1 MNTDIKTEKAL
12 DSNDIRNRVN
22 AFMKT
27 SEVSLRTLSTL
38 FKIDAYKLSQFLKE
52 EVKFTDKSLGRIAYH
67 LPYLEKM
74 LKWSYFPVPKTYSSQ
89 LRGILALKL
98 IEHFEEKVNNRK
110 VINPEKANLPPD
122 ANVSFK
128 YHI

>member
-22 AFMKT
+22 AVMKKGDL
-27 SEVSLRTLSTL
+27 SLRTLSTL

-74 LKWSYFPVPKTYSSQ
+74 LKWSYFPIPKTYSSQ
-89 LRGILALKL
+89 LRGLLALKL

-110 VINPEKANLPPD
+110 VITPEKANLPPD

>member
-12 DSNDIRNRVN
+12 DSNDLRNRVN
-22 AFMKT
+22 
-27 SEVSLRTLSTL
+27 EVIKKSDLSMATLATL
-38 FKIDAYKLSQFLKE
+38 FKIEAYKLSLFLKGDA
-52 EVKFTDKSLGRIAYH
+52 KFTNKSLGRIAYH

-74 LKWSYFPVPKTYSSQ
+74 LKWSYFPIPKTYSSQ
-89 LRGILALKL
+89 LRGLLALKL

>member
-1 MNTDIKTEKAL
+1 MNTDIKTKKAL
-12 DSNDIRNRVN
+12 DSNDLRNRVN

-74 LKWSYFPVPKTYSSQ
+74 LKWSYFPIPKTYSSQ

>member
-12 DSNDIRNRVN
+12 DSNDLRNRVN
-22 AFMKT
+22 DVIKKGDLSLKT
-27 SEVSLRTLSTL
+27 LATL
-38 FKIDAYKLSQFLKE
+38 FKLDLYKFSQFLKGNA
-52 EVKFTDKSLGRIAYH
+52 KFADKSLGRIAYH

-74 LKWSYFPVPKTYSSQ
+74 LKWSYFPIPKTYSSQ
-89 LRGILALKL
+89 LRGLLALKL

>member
-22 AFMKT
+22 AVMKKGDL
-27 SEVSLRTLSTL
+27 SLRTLSTL

-74 LKWSYFPVPKTYSSQ
+74 LKWSYFPIPKTYSSQ
-89 LRGILALKL
+89 LRGLLALKL

-110 VINPEKANLPPD
+110 VIKPEKANLPPD

>member
-1 MNTDIKTEKAL
+1 MNIDIKTEKAL

-74 LKWSYFPVPKTYSSQ
+74 LKWSYFPIPKTYSSQ

>member
-12 DSNDIRNRVN
+12 DSNDLRNRVN
-22 AFMKT
+22 AFIKT

-38 FKIDAYKLSQFLKE
+38 FKLDAYKLSQFLKE

-74 LKWSYFPVPKTYSSQ
+74 LKWSYFPIPKTYSSQ

-98 IEHFEEKVNNRK
+98 IEHFEDKVNNRK

-122 ANVSFK
+122 TNVSFK

>member
-12 DSNDIRNRVN
+12 DSNDLRNRVN
-22 AFMKT
+22 AFIKK
-27 SEVSLRTLSTL
+27 SELTVKTLSTL
-38 FKIDAYKLSQFLKE
+38 FKLDAYKLSQFLKE
-52 EVKFTDKSLGRIAYH
+52 EDTFGDKSLGRIAYH

-74 LKWSYFPVPKTYSSQ
+74 LKWSYFPIPKTYSSQ

-98 IEHFEEKVNNRK
+98 IEHFEDKVNNRK

-122 ANVSFK
+122 TNVSFK